1 MKNNLEIYVDYVK
14 PVVKSI
20 KEHHNEFYDLQY
32 YSLSPED
39 LTAEDGLVEFM
50 TERKNRPEHFSGN
63 IPMVYAQWG
72 EETGASMVLEIS
84 PENRK
89 LLSAEVIKVLSGKYH
104 REHGQV
110 GEDWEK
116 CANKTVYVLMDHQY
130 FQTCAGFEPADDYS
144 YISGNNIGHAL
155 DFLSHC
161 LGINYLN
168 INEARTD
175 LEWKLDFPY

>member
-1 MKNNLEIYVDYVK
+1 MNNLEKYVDYLQ
-14 PVVKSI
+14 PVVKTF
-20 KEHHNEFYDLQY
+20 KENYNQFYRLEY
-32 YSLSPED
+32 YNLSAED
-39 LTAEDGLVEFM
+39 LFVDDCLVEFQ
-50 TERKNRPEHFSGN
+50 TQDKNRPEHFSGN
-63 IPMVYAQWG
+63 IPMVYAQYG

-144 YISGNNIGHAL
+144 YISDNNIGDAL
-155 DFLSHC
+155 DFLSRS
-161 LGINYLN
+161 LRLEYFLIEEGYS
-168 INEARTD
+168 D
-175 LEWKLDFPY
+175 LDYIIGS